1 MYRDRLEEDVRNWF
15 YKKPIN
21 EATGESGGGR
31 GSYVGP
37 LSPGIRKFKKTS
49 IQPFT
54 IPVSKYDD
62 AMLEYDSYDG
72 SMDETKKQIK
82 KIETSANKVSNFLKK
97 HPNLTSSDEDGNNI
111 NQTPGR
117 KLNIVPIKEGDT
129 SVTAGI
135 YNGPVELGLK
145 KWKKEHL
152 GPYQEFVDT
161 EFNHKKKQ
169 KTLKNNIKRIVGV
182 WEKNSDGT
190 YDMEEHDVHTVNEW
204 VEITESTT
212 IQELGYNSDT
222 VELYD
227 TMYNKLVQK
236 LKKGLTL

>member
-21 EATGESGGGR
+21 EATGESGVR

-37 LSPGIRKFKKTS
+37 LVPGVRKFDKTS
-49 IQPFT
+49 MEPFT
-54 IPVSKYDD
+54 IPVSKYND
-62 AMLEYDSYDG
+62 AMLGYDSYDG

-82 KIETSANKVSNFLKK
+82 KLETRANKISNFLKK
-97 HPNLTSSDEDGNNI
+97 HPNLTTSDDDGNNI

-117 KLNIVPIKEGDT
+117 NLKMVPVKESDT
-129 SVTAGI
+129 SVTAGM

-169 KTLKNNIKRIVGV
+169 KTLKNNIKRTVGV
-182 WEKNSDGT
+182 WEKNSDVT
-190 YDMEEHDVHTVNEW
+190 YDMEEHDVHTINEW

-212 IQELGYNSDT
+212 MKELGYHNGNK
-222 VELYD
+222 ELYNA
-227 TMYNKLVQK
+227 MYNRLVQK

>member
-21 EATGESGGGR
+21 EATGESGVR

-37 LSPGIRKFKKTS
+37 LVPGVRKFDKTS
-49 IQPFT
+49 MEPFT
-54 IPVSKYDD
+54 IPISKYND
-62 AMLEYDSYDG
+62 AMLGYDSYDG

-82 KIETSANKVSNFLKK
+82 KIETRANKISNFLKK
-97 HPNLTSSDEDGNNI
+97 HPDLTTSDDDGNNI

-117 KLNIVPIKEGDT
+117 NLKMVPVKESDT
-129 SVTAGI
+129 SVTAGM
-135 YNGPVELGLK
+135 YNGPVEIGLK

-169 KTLKNNIKRIVGV
+169 KTLKNNIKRTVGV
-182 WEKNSDGT
+182 WEKNYDGT
-190 YDMEEHDVHTVNEW
+190 YDMEEHDVHTINEW
-204 VEITESTT
+204 SEITESTT
-212 IQELGYNSDT
+212 MKELGYYNGDKK
-222 VELYD
+222 LYD
-227 TMYNKLVQK
+227 TMYNRLVQK

>member
-21 EATGESGGGR
+21 EATGESGVR

-37 LSPGIRKFKKTS
+37 LVPGVRKFDKTS
-49 IQPFT
+49 MEPFT
-54 IPVSKYDD
+54 IPISKYND
-62 AMLEYDSYDG
+62 AMLGYDSYDG

-117 KLNIVPIKEGDT
+117 KLKMVP
-129 SVTAGI
+129 
-135 YNGPVELGLK
+135 
-145 KWKKEHL
+145 
-152 GPYQEFVDT
+152 
-161 EFNHKKKQ
+161 
-169 KTLKNNIKRIVGV
+169 
-182 WEKNSDGT
+182 
-190 YDMEEHDVHTVNEW
+190 VNEW

-212 IQELGYNSDT
+212 IKDFGYNKDT
-222 VELYD
+222 EELFD
-227 TMYNKLVQK
+227 SMYRILSERLKTKL
-236 LKKGLTL
+236 GL

>member
-1 MYRDRLEEDVRNWF
+1 MYRDRLEENVRDWY
-15 YKKPIN
+15 YKKPIR
-21 EATGESGGGR
+21 EATGDSGGGR
-31 GSYVGP
+31 GSFIGP
-37 LSPGIRKFKKTS
+37 LVPGVRKFNKTS
-49 IQPFT
+49 LEPFT
-54 IPVSKYDD
+54 TPVSKYNN

-82 KIETSANKVSNFLKK
+82 KIEGTAKRITNYLKK
-97 HPNLTSSDEDGNNI
+97 HPNLTTSDDDGNVI

-117 KLNIVPIKEGDT
+117 KSKVVPIKEGDT

-152 GPYQEFVDT
+152 GPFQEFVDT

-169 KTLKNNIKRIVGV
+169 KTLKNNIKKIVGV

-212 IQELGYNSDT
+212 MKDLGYSNKDQQ
-222 VELYD
+222 LYE
-227 TMYNKLVQK
+227 TLYRRLSKK
-236 LKKGLTL
+236 LKGI

>member
-21 EATGESGGGR
+21 EATGESGVR

-37 LSPGIRKFKKTS
+37 LVPGVRKFDKTS
-49 IQPFT
+49 MEPFT
-54 IPVSKYDD
+54 IPVSKYND
-62 AMLEYDSYDG
+62 AMLGYDSYDG

-82 KIETSANKVSNFLKK
+82 KIEARSNKISNFLKK
-97 HPNLTSSDEDGNNI
+97 HPNITSSDEDGNNI
-111 NQTPGR
+111 NQTPGK
-117 KLNIVPIKEGDT
+117 KLKIVPIKESDT
-129 SVTAGI
+129 STSAGV
-135 YNGPVELGLK
+135 YNGPIELGLK

-169 KTLKNNIKRIVGV
+169 KTLKNNIKRTVGV

-190 YDMEEHDVHTVNEW
+190 YDMEEHDVHTINEW

-212 IQELGYNSDT
+212 MKELGYYNGNK
-222 VELYD
+222 ELYGA
-227 TMYNKLVQK
+227 MYNRLVQK
-236 LKKGLTL
+236 LKKSLTL